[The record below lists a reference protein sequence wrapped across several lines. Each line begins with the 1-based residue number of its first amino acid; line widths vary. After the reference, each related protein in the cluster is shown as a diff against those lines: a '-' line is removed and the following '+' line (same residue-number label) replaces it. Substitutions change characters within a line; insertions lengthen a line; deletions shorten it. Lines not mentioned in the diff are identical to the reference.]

1 MAESYEKQ
9 KQFITDANHELKTPL
24 TLILSNLDIVEADVG
39 KNEWLDDIR
48 SESERMGLLINQMV
62 TLCRMDESEAPLVLA
77 DVDLSGVLSD
87 TVSEFEPLAA
97 ERKKRLTAAVE
108 PGVRCRGDEA
118 LLRRLVA
125 ILLDNAVKYCDAGG
139 EIRVN
144 LHGRRR
150 PVLTVENTYAEVD
163 RLELDRL
170 FDRFYRDDK
179 ACTFTG
185 SFGIGLSIAQS
196 IARKHKGSLTAY
208 KKDGVIGFK
217 AELKEH

>member
-1 MAESYEKQ
+1 M
-9 KQFITDANHELKTPL
+9 
-24 TLILSNLDIVEADVG
+24 
-39 KNEWLDDIR
+39 
-48 SESERMGLLINQMV
+48 
-62 TLCRMDESEAPLVLA
+62 
-77 DVDLSGVLSD
+77 
-87 TVSEFEPLAA
+87 
-97 ERKKRLTAAVE
+97 
-108 PGVRCRGDEA
+108 
-118 LLRRLVA
+118 
-125 ILLDNAVKYCDAGG
+125 
-139 EIRVN
+139 N

-179 ACTFTG
+179 ARTFTG